1 VTSYVVPVP
10 GENITAN
17 NFAMKIVTVRFVK
30 YVLWDDVHDGDGDSL
45 TGNYLSLYQLLSSSG
60 FVVHELTSGTI
71 NSGVLAPYDILVLID
86 PEYDFLSSEIS
97 DIHDWVTSGGALI
110 VIPDAGY
117 PPTLNTIMALYGIQ
131 LTGLDTG
138 YGTTTNIIAHPIT
151 QNVGSI
157 YYDRAWQLA
166 VSSPSEA
173 LAWTLEYYA
182 FLSATTGG
190 EVVVISDSNIMDN
203 DGLGMANNTQLMLNM
218 FNWIGVRYEHD
229 LAVSLE
235 APTFLEPDESS
246 LINATVHNRGLSNET
261 DVELQLFINGTEVES
276 VVIPEL
282 LSGSSHTLSYL
293 WTPIIEGTYNVTAY
307 APPVPDENVTANNFV
322 SKMVRVRYVTVALIS
337 DQSQLLAM
345 TPILDS
351 MSVGYD
357 IYNDNSIYLYTED
370 LDLLLSYKIVIFNN
384 DNRGITSG
392 EHSALQSYLSSGGN
406 LLVTGYDSLGHP
418 EDWLLADIIR
428 SSSVGDNVG
437 EPDLYVVDAMH
448 PIMNGPYGSF
458 PTGYHISGLYGDC
471 DAVEADTGRNAVT
484 VAQLADG
491 YDKII
496 ATEGLPG
503 KVVYWNGR
511 GDYDWTTNV
520 DCEAM
525 FKNMLIWLI
534 TPVLPVASFTWT
546 PSIPKVGESVTFDA
560 SASTPNGGIILKYE
574 WNFGDGETATGKV
587 VSHTYADPGTYTVTL
602 NVTDSEGL
610 SDIEQK
616 QIQVVQPHGPEAEF
630 TWTPTSPRTDESIKF
645 DASASQPGWNGTHT
659 MPITEYRWDFGDGNK
674 TTTSTPIVY
683 HSYKTAGN
691 YVTLTVYAPGATP
704 ETDTITHRVTVI
716 SVPVGGYS
724 FPIQVQTK
732 TEPII
737 TYIASLTIITMLFT
751 KIKQKTKRKRISIG

>member
-1 VTSYVVPVP
+1 VTFNLPTSFTWLTDPPYDDGVSPTNGGVEVIQYIGTTWTAVTVFEGASTGSVVYYAFPLYCLAQSHGETLAINSINWLLGVRYEHEIAVKLEVPDFLEPGNSSLLNATVYNRGLNNETNVELFLLINGTVVNNVMIPELVNDTYYTIDYLWTPTVEATYNVTSYVVPVP
-10 GENITAN
+10 SENI
-17 NFAMKIVTVRFVK
+17 
-30 YVLWDDVHDGDGDSL
+30 
-45 TGNYLSLYQLLSSSG
+45 
-60 FVVHELTSGTI
+60 
-71 NSGVLAPYDILVLID
+71 
-86 PEYDFLSSEIS
+86 
-97 DIHDWVTSGGALI
+97 
-110 VIPDAGY
+110 
-117 PPTLNTIMALYGIQ
+117 
-131 LTGLDTG
+131 
-138 YGTTTNIIAHPIT
+138 
-151 QNVGSI
+151 
-157 YYDRAWQLA
+157 
-166 VSSPSEA
+166 
-173 LAWTLEYYA
+173 
-182 FLSATTGG
+182 
-190 EVVVISDSNIMDN
+190 
-203 DGLGMANNTQLMLNM
+203 
-218 FNWIGVRYEHD
+218 
-229 LAVSLE
+229 
-235 APTFLEPDESS
+235 
-246 LINATVHNRGLSNET
+246 
-261 DVELQLFINGTEVES
+261 
-276 VVIPEL
+276 
-282 LSGSSHTLSYL
+282 
-293 WTPIIEGTYNVTAY
+293 
-307 APPVPDENVTANNFV
+307 TANNFV

-351 MSVGYD
+351 MGVGYD

-384 DNRGITSG
+384 HDRGITSG

-406 LLVTGYDSLGHP
+406 LLVTGYDSLGNP

-546 PSIPKVGESVTFDA
+546 PSIPKVGEPVTFDA

-587 VSHTYADPGTYTVTL
+587 VSHTYTNPGTYTVAL

-610 SDIEQK
+610 WDIEQK
-616 QIQVVQPHGPEAEF
+616 QIQVVQPHGPKAEF

-683 HSYKTAGN
+683 HSYKTTGN
-691 YVTLTVYAPGATP
+691 YYVTLTVYAPGATP
-704 ETDTITHRVTVI
+704 ETDTITCRVTVV

-751 KIKQKTKRKRISIG
+751 KIKQKTKRKRVTSDRR